1 MDLRLAM
8 RPLSGDLVGAA
19 LGVFCVQASLNN
31 RFFGRGIRV
40 PRSGEETMANAEAV
54 LLFRMGVITSFVL
67 AALFVVA
74 Q

>member
-1 MDLRLAM
+1 
-8 RPLSGDLVGAA
+8 
-19 LGVFCVQASLNN
+19 
-31 RFFGRGIRV
+31 
-40 PRSGEETMANAEAV
+40 MANAEAV

>member
-1 MDLRLAM
+1 VC
-8 RPLSGDLVGAA
+8 PG
-19 LGVFCVQASLNN
+19 LG
-31 RFFGRGIRV
+31 RK
-40 PRSGEETMANAEAV
+40 TMANAEAV